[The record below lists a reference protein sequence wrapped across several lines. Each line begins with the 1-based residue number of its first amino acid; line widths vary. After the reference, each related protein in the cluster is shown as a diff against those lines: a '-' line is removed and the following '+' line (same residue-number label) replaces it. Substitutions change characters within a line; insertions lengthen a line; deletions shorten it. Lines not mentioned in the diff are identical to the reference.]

1 MMNKIIL
8 MGRLTRD
15 PELRTTESGI
25 SRTTFSLAVQRK
37 TKNEDGNYEV
47 DFIDCVTWRGTAD
60 VIFKHFRKGS
70 QICVEGSI
78 RKDSFTDKDG
88 NTKYN
93 TYVLVDGFDFVG
105 TQKETQ
111 SETQPSGNESI
122 LADEIELDDDSL
134 PF

>member
-47 DFIDCVTWRGTAD
+47 DFIDCVTWRDTAD

>member
-1 MMNKIIL
+1 MNRVVL
-8 MGRLTRD
+8 LGRLTRD
-15 PELRTTESGI
+15 PEQRTTQSGI

-37 TKNEDGNYEV
+37 IKDTDGNYEV

-70 QICVEGSI
+70 SILVEGSL

-88 NTKYN
+88 NIKYN

-105 TQKETQ
+105 
-111 SETQPSGNESI
+111 SNQPSPTSANSGNESI
-122 LADEIELDDDSL
+122 LAEEIELTDEEL

>member
-15 PELRTTESGI
+15 PELRTTSQNI
-25 SRTTFSLAVQRK
+25 SRTTFTLAVQRK
-37 TKNEDGNYEV
+37 TKTDGNYEA
-47 DFIDCVTWRGTAD
+47 DFIDCQCWRGTAD
-60 VIFKHFRKGS
+60 VIYKHFRKGS
-70 QICVEGSI
+70 QICVEGSL

-105 TQKETQ
+105 
-111 SETQPSGNESI
+111 SNQPSQTSTNTGNEN
-122 LADEIELDDDSL
+122 LVFDEIELTDEDM

>member
-15 PELRTTESGI
+15 PELRTTSSNV

-37 TKNEDGNYEV
+37 TKDTDGNYEV
-47 DFIDCVTWRGTAD
+47 DFIDCQCWRGTAD
-60 VIFKHFRKGS
+60 VIYKHFRKGS
-70 QICVEGSI
+70 QICVEGSL

-105 TQKETQ
+105 
-111 SETQPSGNESI
+111 SNQPSPTSANSGNESI
-122 LADEIELDDDSL
+122 LADEIELTDEEL

>member
-1 MMNKIIL
+1 MNRIVL
-8 MGRLTRD
+8 SGRLTKD
-15 PELRTTESGI
+15 PEQRTTQSGI

-37 TKNEDGNYEV
+37 LKDADGNYEV

-70 QICVEGSI
+70 SILVEGSL

-111 SETQPSGNESI
+111 SGTQPSGNESI
-122 LADEIELDDDSL
+122 LADEVELDDLTL

>member
-1 MMNKIIL
+1 MNKIIL

-15 PELRTTESGI
+15 PELRTTSQNI

-37 TKNEDGNYEV
+37 TKTDGNYEV
-47 DFIDCVTWRGTAD
+47 DFIDCQCWRGTAD
-60 VIFKHFRKGS
+60 VIYKHFRKGS
-70 QICVEGSI
+70 QICVEGSL
-78 RKDSFTDKDG
+78 RKDSYTDKDG

-105 TQKETQ
+105 
-111 SETQPSGNESI
+111 SNQPSPTSTNTGNENMVF
-122 LADEIELDDDSL
+122 DEIELTDEDM